1 MKPMNF
7 HTFLKL
13 FGKLLMSILP
23 GFVPFHNPFLLER
36 RTQPIREEYRR
47 RY

>member
-7 HTFLKL
+7 RTFLKL

-23 GFVPFHNPFLLER
+23 GFVPFNNPFLLER

>member
-1 MKPMNF
+1 MKPLNF
-7 HTFLKL
+7 RTFLKL

-23 GFVPFHNPFLLER
+23 GFVPFILEQ